1 MSHPPSR
8 EKSHLTIVVGDC
20 GHVYI
25 YTKRSWP
32 PGNSRLVQGWTPHQS
47 SANQVLPPGDLEWG
61 MGVAGQLGS
70 KSWEIIL
77 FHGKGAHC
85 SLCKWKQRKLERE
98 RKMEQKHTAIGY
110 PMRIVI
116 RMRDRASWALPDGFL
131 IPDSCSS
138 GDKTLPFPLKSETAG
153 CTYKIFTFFPLKLI
167 WKDFRYFHKNKI
179 KWQKIKNKR
188 QTNREGWGRL
198 SCQSKRNHWI
208 HKEKKLC
215 SYGKPSKR
223 NGYKEIWKEKI
234 QRDKLLLGEQ
244 GWFHT
249 WGQLLAGV
257 EGRAGKRSD
266 RGGEEGILLEQV
278 KNSQTFDEPVGWR
291 FGFKSEGATHAMMI
305 LSPQ

>member
-32 PGNSRLVQGWTPHQS
+32 PGNSRLVQGWTPRQS

-116 RMRDRASWALPDGFL
+116 RIRDRASWALPDGFL

-138 GDKTLPFPLKSETAG
+138 GDKTLPFPLKSETLGARIK
-153 CTYKIFTFFPLKLI
+153 YSLFFPSS
-167 WKDFRYFHKNKI
+167 WF
-179 KWQKIKNKR
+179 
-188 QTNREGWGRL
+188 
-198 SCQSKRNHWI
+198 
-208 HKEKKLC
+208 
-215 SYGKPSKR
+215 
-223 NGYKEIWKEKI
+223 EKI
-234 QRDKLLLGEQ
+234 SVIFIKTRLN
-244 GWFHT
+244 
-249 WGQLLAGV
+249 
-257 EGRAGKRSD
+257 GK
-266 RGGEEGILLEQV
+266 
-278 KNSQTFDEPVGWR
+278 K
-291 FGFKSEGATHAMMI
+291 
-305 LSPQ
+305 